1 MSLPVS
7 LTPEAVRDMEEAAVW
22 YESRSARL
30 GIDFVAR
37 VRETLTDIGENPHV
51 FGEVHR
57 GVRRASV
64 RRFPYGVFYRAGEH
78 QVDVV
83 GIFHDHRDPSA
94 WQSRT

>member
-1 MSLPVS
+1 MSLPVI
-7 LTPEAVRDMEEAAVW
+7 LTPEAERDMEDAAAW
-22 YESRSARL
+22 YESHSADL
-30 GIDFVAR
+30 GVDFIVH
-37 VRETLTDIGENPHV
+37 VRRTLTEIGENPHL

-57 GVRRASV
+57 GVRRASL